1 MTNTK
6 LTHVVILL
14 VALTGGQ
21 IAKAAAQNSTPPSPY
36 RANLAL
42 HRVYEVAHA
51 KTGTHEVEAIAPV
64 TVQGRVRNVGF
75 VDARFTIRRNKIWKA
90 QIRRDDRE
98 TSDAVKPVLLQGR
111 LAVGGAWKRSGLRI
125 LPTAASIIG
134 DELKV
139 TFPGRATGSN
149 RSRQRI
155 YTITMKLDGS
165 IVVRARISSVPKSV
179 GRRGACGAAT
189 GIGSLA
195 AHAHDA
201 HHSHDHSDVVK
212 PMTAH
217 AEGTPGQ
224 LARVLT
230 ISTDAD
236 QEWYQR
242 YGEQSN
248 AVIAGIINSAEAL
261 FHKELGLR
269 FRIVQQHVYADAS
282 PYNTTNPSKLLSLFA
297 MNPENA
303 SNLSVSPASF
313 HSDVDLKHLFTGK
326 DLDGS
331 VIGIA
336 YIGAVCALPT
346 LSYGIT
352 QSYMDIVNPA
362 IFAHELG
369 HNFGAMHDP
378 SSREGLMYPAI
389 SIPPAQ
395 GFSPVSLAEMNRH
408 FSKYGSCTSLEQ
420 VQPLPYQPPSIE
432 NDDPSYPD
440 GALITLKQTRVREVG
455 ESVIRLSGT
464 LKTLSLEPIQ
474 AVGVQ
479 LLVAGQEVG
488 RAVTKSNGR
497 FVFFVKLVVPSGK
510 RVPVQVKTEGSDI
523 SSAEVLL
530 TGTTLPKNKRKSTR
544 GRWQPA

>member
-1 MTNTK
+1 MTISRLAHIFIIWAALAACQFTPA
-6 LTHVVILL
+6 
-14 VALTGGQ
+14 VAQET
-21 IAKAAAQNSTPPSPY
+21 TPPSPY
-36 RANLAL
+36 RAHITLT
-42 HRVYEVAHA
+42 RVYEVPHSN
-51 KTGTHEVEAIAPV
+51 TGTQEVERIPPV
-64 TVQGRVRNVGF
+64 KVQGRVRNVGF

-90 QIRRDDRE
+90 RVRRDGLEVHD
-98 TSDAVKPVLLQGR
+98 TVKPILLQGS
-111 LAVGGAWKRSGLRI
+111 LAVGGAWKHTGHRI

-139 TFPGRATGSN
+139 TFPGRATGSK

-165 IVVRARISSVPKSV
+165 IVVRARISSVPKSI

-195 AHAHDA
+195 AHTHEA

-212 PMTAH
+212 PMMAH
-217 AEGTPGQ
+217 AEGAPGQ

-261 FHKELGLR
+261 FHRELGLR

-282 PYNTTNPSKLLSLFA
+282 PYNTTNSSTLLSLFA

-303 SNLSVSPASF
+303 SNLGVTPASF
-313 HSDVDLKHLFTGK
+313 HDDVDLKHLFTGK

-336 YIGAVCALPT
+336 YIGAVCALPS

-395 GFSPVSLAEMNRH
+395 RFSPVSLAEMNRH
-408 FSKYGSCTSLEQ
+408 FSKYGSCISLEQ
-420 VQPLPYQPPSIE
+420 VQPLPYQPPSME
-432 NDDPSYPD
+432 NDNPFYPD
-440 GALITLKQTRVREVG
+440 GALITLTQTRVREAG
-455 ESVIRLSGT
+455 MRVIRLSGT
-464 LKTLSLEPIQ
+464 LTSLSLEPIQ

-479 LLVAGQEVG
+479 LHVAGQEVG
-488 RAVTKSNGR
+488 RAVTRSNGR
-497 FVFFVKLVVPSGK
+497 FVFFVKLVIPHGK
-510 RVPVQVKTEGSDI
+510 RIPVQVRTEGSNI
-523 SSAEVLL
+523 SSAELLL
-530 TGTTLPKNKRKSTR
+530 TGTTLPRNKRKSTR
-544 GRWQPA
+544 GRWSRA